1 MSLVERFYPANF
13 ILNRVVIIHFHSW
26 HFVVFSYKK
35 NSFDSVRSRFS
46 RVIANMRDRKK
57 HFRHILLFY
66 YRKSKN
72 GVHTRKKLRK
82 VWRKCINGCHAG
94 VKIGFQNFVPVISTL
109 HVSGR
114 QIEIDEDKIKM
125 YRRSK
130 ATNNDSRKGYEIEF
144 EFYFSR
150 ETTC

>member
-13 ILNRVVIIHFHSW
+13 VLNRVVIIYFHSW
-26 HFVVFSYKK
+26 HFMVSLYKK
-35 NSFDSVRSRFS
+35 NSFDSVRSCFS

-72 GVHTRKKLRK
+72 GVQTRKKLHK
-82 VWRKCINGCHAG
+82 VYGKDLSRD